1 MGDAY
6 DYGEYQQ
13 RDFSVPLKRTP
24 VHVLTDERLNAI
36 VAQRCAPLVEAL
48 EVAEKALHANKAAWL
63 TLAPALSTPYPD
75 DPRWTPWTRFGE
87 RAGRAAWDAGDKVRE
102 ALAAH
107 RAQEK
112 AGGAEADRG

>member
-24 VHVLTDERLNAI
+24 VHVLTDKRLNAL

-48 EVAEKALHANKAAWL
+48 ERIQEIAES
-63 TLAPALSTPYPD
+63 PAM
-75 DPRWTPWTRFGE
+75 
-87 RAGRAAWDAGDKVRE
+87 AGRYARIHIISEARE

-112 AGGAEADRG
+112 AGGAEAAT